1 MSGLLGTSEE
11 ATEAAASM
19 SFLVLLPFLARD
31 RISTP
36 LSLLSLSLSLSIS
49 LSVWWN
55 ICPLLP
61 EIFECES
68 ECPGAKCFLTH
79 PNLMWMFDN
88 LLPSWFNSMQSLLRT
103 VHEI

>member
-36 LSLLSLSLSLSIS
+36 LSLLSLSLSLSIY
-49 LSVWWN
+49 LSV
-55 ICPLLP
+55 CLVEYL
-61 EIFECES
+61 S
-68 ECPGAKCFLTH
+68 SAPGNF
-79 PNLMWMFDN
+79 
-88 LLPSWFNSMQSLLRT
+88 
-103 VHEI
+103 